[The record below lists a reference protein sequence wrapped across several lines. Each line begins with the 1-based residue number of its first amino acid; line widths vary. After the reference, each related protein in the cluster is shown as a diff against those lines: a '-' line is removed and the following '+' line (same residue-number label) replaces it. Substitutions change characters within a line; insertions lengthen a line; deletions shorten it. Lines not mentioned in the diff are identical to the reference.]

1 MSIART
7 WARGHSWAQVL
18 IKPVLPADQAVAEL
32 KKANVN
38 KQDKKGTCGFFLACM
53 NGETYYRVV
62 QINRD

>member
-1 MSIART
+1 MEGKILGK
-7 WARGHSWAQVL
+7 GHPKLGHGHA
-18 IKPVLPADQAVAEL
+18 AEVDII